1 MIYYCKII
9 LRSFFKQSSR
19 TNARERLLYIITDA
33 VLFSLTISHKALLM
47 HCRDSVLL
55 KTGNW
60 MKKIEVKRALKSDD
74 ISINLIS
81 SDYVGLDIQQTYTA
95 FYLTPRTVGSK
106 VVINK
111 LKAESSLDT
120 SCGTAQNLPA
130 AKVDSGSR
138 SKEENICKKY
148 SNREC
153 NHRCKNKDVCG
164 HDCCKTGVL
173 SKSETSGDSKFS
185 LYLADLRSRNSTSSV
200 PPVKRLK
207 VWQ

>member
-1 MIYYCKII
+1 DFHYVTLIVGDADNQVIFIQKI
-9 LRSFFKQSSR
+9 
-19 TNARERLLYIITDA
+19 
-33 VLFSLTISHKALLM
+33 M
-47 HCRDSVLL
+47 DSMLL

-106 VVINK
+106 IVTNK
-111 LKAESSLDT
+111 KLNAESSLDA
-120 SCGTAQNLPA
+120 SCGSARSLPA
-130 AKVDSGSR
+130 AKVDT
-138 SKEENICKKY
+138 EENTYKKY

-164 HDCCKTGVL
+164 HDCCKTGVHP
-173 SKSETSGDSKFS
+173 KSEMSGDSKFS

-207 VWQ
+207 MQMLNEAQSVDLKQFVFAPKSLIPASSR

>member
-19 TNARERLLYIITDA
+19 TNARERVLYIITDTVLYA

-81 SDYVGLDIQQTYTA
+81 SDYGKLINVL
-95 FYLTPRTVGSK
+95 
-106 VVINK
+106 VI
-111 LKAESSLDT
+111 
-120 SCGTAQNLPA
+120 
-130 AKVDSGSR
+130 
-138 SKEENICKKY
+138 
-148 SNREC
+148 
-153 NHRCKNKDVCG
+153 
-164 HDCCKTGVL
+164 
-173 SKSETSGDSKFS
+173 
-185 LYLADLRSRNSTSSV
+185 
-200 PPVKRLK
+200 
-207 VWQ
+207 